1 MRCVG
6 GRMRKLSEISALLKE
21 KRIELGWS
29 QKDFLMKIGMTQQ
42 QYQRIESG
50 SDMRV
55 STLLRILVAMDL
67 EYVIMPKK
75 SARDVECL
83 LQQEVGSAP
92 EVGKPRNFEKK
103 LKDLED

>member
-1 MRCVG
+1 
-6 GRMRKLSEISALLKE
+6 MRKSSEISKFLKE
-21 KRIELGWS
+21 KRAELGWN

-50 SDMRV
+50 SDMRM

-67 EYVIMPKK
+67 EYLIVPKK
-75 SARDVECL
+75 NVRDVELL
-83 LQQEVGSAP
+83 LQKDVDKVSEAVGLQS
-92 EVGKPRNFEKK
+92 FDKK